1 MSTGH
6 PLWVQN
12 DAAVDEGSRY
22 QCLICDGRER
32 AHLPFGAIGFPSP
45 MHLVHAT
52 MMRNLGG
59 GDKADVTVFTN
70 GDLPQD
76 DTLQEAKKAAES
88 LGIKFESR
96 KIKAYERAKA
106 PDVGLDVCL
115 EGGSK
120 KRLAFIADK
129 PPTVS
134 VGEKMLVDG
143 LGVEISKDSLGSFIT
158 RHEPFGST
166 SVKGC
171 FVAGDAGMSLKQV
184 TLAVAHGVGAAAGA
198 MRDLCT
204 EEGEE
209 ALAAVKKTDVEEV
222 ELPPTDATLC
232 EKEDP

>member
-1 MSTGH
+1 MIR
-6 PLWVQN
+6 PA
-12 DAAVDEGSRY
+12 DKRSRY

-45 MHLVHAT
+45 MHLTHAT

-70 GDLPQD
+70 GDLPHDDIPLQD
-76 DTLQEAKKAAES
+76 AKKAAES

-96 KIKAYERAKA
+96 KIKAYERASA
-106 PDVGLDVCL
+106 PDIGLDVCL
-115 EGGSK
+115 EDGSK
-120 KRLAFIADK
+120 KRVAFIADK
-129 PPTVS
+129 PPTVT

-143 LGVEISKDSLGSFIT
+143 LGVEISNDPLGSYIT

-184 TLAVAHGVGAAAGA
+184 TMAVAHGVGAAAGA

-204 EEGEE
+204 EEGEK
-209 ALAAVKKTDVEEV
+209 ALAAVKKADVEEV
-222 ELPPTDATLC
+222 ELPPTDVTLC
-232 EKEDP
+232 EKEGS